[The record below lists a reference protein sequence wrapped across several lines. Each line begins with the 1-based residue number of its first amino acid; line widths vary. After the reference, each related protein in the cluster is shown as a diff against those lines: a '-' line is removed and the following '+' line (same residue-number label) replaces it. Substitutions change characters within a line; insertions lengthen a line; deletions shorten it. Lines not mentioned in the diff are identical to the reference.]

1 MALAQHS
8 DSPTSIV
15 VHSSSEECPATTS
28 SAYPGTVDPSRGEVG
43 DWDFPS
49 ICALPLRESQAIPRR
64 TSRDNPAARTET
76 HSPDG
81 AEPLHSPW
89 FHLFANASF
98 DLQKAC
104 CFGSYAAGPGNG
116 IPPESPLA
124 QNSSVP
130 VVQDP
135 PSSIVEDGANYQQQ
149 ASIAYCI
156 PVETRYT
163 PGIPI
168 GASSAGAQGPNAVVT
183 TVPSNSLFEAFPSA
197 LQLLTAG
204 YSPLTCPDKRQEGAL
219 LPSAR
224 EPAFEVGKR
233 CDGESTWPS
242 GHFFISQSIGCAGF
256 GRRMSPAATVA
267 RTGVPVTKH
276 FDPLRPSPF
285 DMSKFD
291 RRDPYFHFYIPVD
304 CPFGT
309 RCCDGACPLAHT
321 KLEKIFHPTVYKKQR
336 CQMVQMTQSGRCQYT
351 HKCAFFHAEEDR
363 QEAEH
368 HWKLWESTWASWRQH
383 IDQLLL
389 CHHKLEKE
397 IRRKV
402 EGIAKIRMPRSAI
415 GDAVGRSTGNA
426 GALIGCNN
434 QQESTNIHK
443 SSRAL
448 RPNMKGSRTGS
459 IVSPSLRKMKTGG
472 FAEDGTVGTRASSKC
487 ALDAVDHPS
496 EPAMETGVAA
506 HGTLTDCQSPA
517 IQLVNAPVHDGP
529 NWMHKVVVDSGRD
542 FHQYRLSSTTL
553 ASSKSS
559 KRCFLSAVSKQVLPT
574 GNTTL
579 RSFCALVSSPELV
592 TQNGVD
598 ICPIADQWRPRNAF
612 WSKAAHEGDN
622 HHSDYTVSNCTSEPS
637 EGHGPALLIEEKV
650 PARALTTVLLR
661 SGEKDLGT
669 APLSGSHQSANSS
682 ALHAIVA
689 TKTPD
694 GVT

>member
-233 CDGESTWPS
+233 C
-242 GHFFISQSIGCAGF
+242 
-256 GRRMSPAATVA
+256 
-267 RTGVPVTKH
+267 
-276 FDPLRPSPF
+276 
-285 DMSKFD
+285 
-291 RRDPYFHFYIPVD
+291 
-304 CPFGT
+304 
-309 RCCDGACPLAHT
+309 CDGACPLAHT

-506 HGTLTDCQSPA
+506 H
-517 IQLVNAPVHDGP
+517 
-529 NWMHKVVVDSGRD
+529 
-542 FHQYRLSSTTL
+542 
-553 ASSKSS
+553 
-559 KRCFLSAVSKQVLPT
+559 
-574 GNTTL
+574 
-579 RSFCALVSSPELV
+579 ELV